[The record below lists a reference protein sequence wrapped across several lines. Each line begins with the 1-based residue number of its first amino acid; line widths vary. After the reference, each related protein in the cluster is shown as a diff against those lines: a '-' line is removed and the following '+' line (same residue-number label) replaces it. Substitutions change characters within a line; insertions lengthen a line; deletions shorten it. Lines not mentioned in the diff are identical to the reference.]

1 MANQVFVV
9 TSGCWSDYMI
19 EAVFSTEAKAEEYIR
34 VKMHNAGRDFE
45 DYFVGYNIEIYS
57 LDTEIPKKREYVK
70 YYATFINGVIDEQ
83 LGISTR
89 EFPTLTTYKS
99 SYFNKAGAPRGTR
112 VSHRLDIEGTVKLRQ
127 NETFDELRE
136 RAKKIAIDEYYKW
149 KQAEEEERS
158 ETHNA
163 EQARSSTESC

>member
-19 EAVFSTEAKAEEYIR
+19 NAVFSTREKAEEYIS
-34 VKMHNAGRDFE
+34 VVVHNSGHDFNY
-45 DYFVGYNIEIYS
+45 DGYDIETYD
-57 LDTEIPKKREYVK
+57 LDVEQPKKLEYVK